1 MNTSYIRNMKNIESN
16 SVDSWYNVCYCVPF
30 RHMDFKETRCDTTRF
45 AYNKLRLDSLGGWG
59 QGNLYFVNDKDQLVV
74 LDWRQIISMIP
85 IPTKE

>member
-45 AYNKLRLDSLGGWG
+45 AYNKLRLDSLGGWDYI
-59 QGNLYFVNDKDQLVV
+59 LL
-74 LDWRQIISMIP
+74 M
-85 IPTKE
+85 TKTSLWCLIGDR